1 MNTKPSKSQEIMVD
15 KDRFDAVLRKIA
27 NTKPLPLKDLTG
39 TFPNVLPRR
48 RKSPED

>member
-1 MNTKPSKSQEIMVD
+1 MDTPIPKPQKIMVD
-15 KDRFDAVLRKIA
+15 KDRFDAILRKIA

-48 RKSPED
+48 RKPPEA